1 MFYQSGEKVFIGDNV
16 LIERG
21 ATSGVVVQ
29 IVESEKDIV
38 AWQVTEPG
46 LLIKSAPF
54 GSVYWPINDKS
65 DPILYVSRSGT

>member
-1 MFYQSGEKVFIGDNV
+1 MFYLSGDKVLIGDNV

-21 ATSGVVVQ
+21 VTLGVVIQ
-29 IVESEKDIV
+29 IIESEKDML

-54 GSVYWPINDKS
+54 GKVFWPLNDEVN
-65 DPILYVSRSGT
+65 PVIYVSRDST